1 MADIAKKTKLD
12 REQLERALRRALQ
25 AGPESLAQQV
35 RFILA
40 LSQMEAAR
48 PSTNSHP
55 ETPATVSD
63 ARLAALVHLAKTLH
77 DDQRQHLLHDI
88 QRIGDDDIRVALVVD
103 LVPHLAEHNVRLN
116 NLWRQIR
123 GLHDPLVR
131 SQTIFALAPIVEHF
145 PPSPVEHTPLDDI
158 IALARTT
165 QNTEARIRSLVAL
178 AAQLPPNEKVL
189 LLNATLDEVAE
200 IGHDALKATTINT
213 LIGHYTPELQDRIL
227 ALASEIETPE
237 ERARALTAL
246 VPVVDEHHRSIL
258 NEQALHA
265 IDTIRKEEDRAE
277 ALVAFAPNLEP
288 VGDAQDFPALMQHAL
303 AVAVTLSR
311 RHIRARALV
320 ALAPHLTLDL
330 QGEALAA
337 VHSLS
342 NERERSML
350 LADLAPTL
358 PPNMLV
364 ASLAVAHT
372 MREQDARVHALTI
385 LAHHV
390 PRQAR
395 SQTLLDALAA
405 AANLP
410 HHYERVTALL
420 ALADI
425 LPRQLMDQAF
435 TNALE
440 TTRHI
445 DNENARARAL
455 SLLGHHLPENLIG
468 RALESAYQ
476 INDLQQRLNALTGI
490 IQQVKGQS
498 KDHALL
504 EMLNCARHMDIGY
517 KQARAL
523 VSIAPYLPPDLVIQ
537 AVGVADNLD
546 EPYDQVTAY
555 IALAQNLP
563 PASRPEIIR
572 DAWELIK
579 HIEDGYDRSSALAAV
594 MPFLPDEL
602 AAEAAREAEAVIRAV
617 EDEYDQASAITILAP
632 LLRSLPASSQPGL
645 DRYTVIRAGF
655 LAALEIEQQ
664 SLRVQ
669 QMQVGRP
676 LWLSLNR
683 EERYQLWGE
692 VAQRLVH
699 LPLAD
704 VLLCLGTLMPVMESI
719 GQEKSLQDIAHIL
732 GVR

>member
-1 MADIAKKTKLD
+1 MADTAKKTKPD
-12 REQLERALRRALQ
+12 REQLERALRRALK
-25 AGPESLAQQV
+25 AGPEALAQQV

-40 LSQMEAAR
+40 LSQMEAAQ
-48 PSTNSHP
+48 PSTDSYL

-63 ARLAALVHLAKTLH
+63 ARLAALVHLAETLSN
-77 DDQRQHLLHDI
+77 DQRQHLLNDV
-88 QRIGDDDIRVALVVD
+88 QRIGDDDIRVGLVVD
-103 LVPHLAEHNVRLN
+103 LVPHLNGHDIRLN
-116 NLWRQIR
+116 TLWRQIR
-123 GLHDPLVR
+123 GLNDPLVR
-131 SQTIFALAPIVEHF
+131 SQTIFALVPIIEHF

-158 IALARTT
+158 IALARTNR
-165 QNTEARIRSLVAL
+165 NTEARIRSLVAL
-178 AAQLPPNEKVL
+178 AAQLPANDKIN
-189 LLNATLDEVAE
+189 LLNAILDEVAE
-200 IGHDALKATTINT
+200 IGHDTLKATTITT
-213 LIGHYTPELQDRIL
+213 LTGHYAPELEDRIL
-227 ALASEIETPE
+227 SLVNEIETPE
-237 ERARALTAL
+237 ERARALAAL
-246 VPVVDEHHRSIL
+246 IAVVDESHRGAL
-258 NEQALHA
+258 NEQALTA
-265 IDTIRKEEDRAE
+265 IDAIRKEDDRAE
-277 ALVAFAPNLEP
+277 ALVTFAPNLEP

-425 LPRQLMDQAF
+425 LPQQLMDQAF

-445 DNENARARAL
+445 ENENARARAL

-490 IQQVKGQS
+490 IQQVEGRS
-498 KDHALL
+498 KEQALHD
-504 EMLNCARHMDIGY
+504 MLNCARHMDIGY

-523 VSIAPYLPPDLVIQ
+523 VSIAPYLPPDLVLE
-537 AVGVADNLD
+537 ALGVADNLD

-602 AAEAAREAEAVIRAV
+602 AGEAAREAEAVIQAV

-632 LLRSLPASSQPGL
+632 LLRSLPGTSQPGL
-645 DRYTVIRAGF
+645 DRYTAIRAGF

-669 QMQVGRP
+669 QMEAGCP
-676 LWLSLNR
+676 LWLSLSR
-683 EERYQLWGE
+683 EDRYQLWSE
-692 VAQRLVH
+692 VAQQMIH

-704 VLLCLGTLMPVMESI
+704 VLLCLGTLTPVLESI
-719 GQEKSLQDIAHIL
+719 GQEKSLKDIAHIL